1 MKLRRNTDKAGV
13 LLLVLVLLG
22 AAALGLGWWRHAA
35 FATVPLAGIETGDTL
50 LVARGDSLPRVVA
63 RLQEEGV
70 RTGPLL
76 QWRLLARQLDADGR
90 LQVGEYALAP
100 GATPQ

>member
-35 FATVPLAGIETGDTL
+35 FATC
-50 LVARGDSLPRVVA
+50 
-63 RLQEEGV
+63 
-70 RTGPLL
+70 
-76 QWRLLARQLDADGR
+76 W
-90 LQVGEYALAP
+90 
-100 GATPQ
+100 

>member
-76 QWRLLARQLDADGR
+76 Q
-90 LQVGEYALAP
+90 
-100 GATPQ
+100 